1 MLIRQDR
8 RGLGLVEHLQLRGHD
23 LDLARRQPGVGI
35 ADALPHQPGDGN
47 DVLAPERSGLG
58 DHMLAHILQV
68 EHDLHQPLP
77 VAQVY
82 EDQAFTLVSIGIDPP
97 SQGDGLAVVVDPQFT
112 THVGALEH

>member
-8 RGLGLVEHLQLRGHD
+8 RRLGLVEHLQLRGHD

-47 DVLAPERSGLG
+47 DVLAPQRSGLG

-68 EHDLHQPLP
+68 EHDLYQPLT
-77 VAQVY
+77 VAQVD
-82 EDQAFTLVSIGIDPP
+82 EDQAFTLIAVRIDPP
-97 SQGDGLAVVVDPQFT
+97 GQGDGLAGVVTSQFS